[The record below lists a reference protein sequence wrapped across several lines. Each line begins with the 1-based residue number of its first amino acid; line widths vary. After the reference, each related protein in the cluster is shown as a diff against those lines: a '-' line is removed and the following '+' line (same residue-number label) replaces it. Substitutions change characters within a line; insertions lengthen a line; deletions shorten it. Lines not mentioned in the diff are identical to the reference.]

1 MNHKFTLYCVPG
13 RLFRPGRHYLV
24 LDEWLTDSR
33 FLILSHGIMS
43 EDEYRNIYSKDHI
56 PIFQCVSYSWIG
68 LYNYHESKK
77 YVETQFTGWLHRTQK
92 YKEWSGIIH
101 VG

>member
-1 MNHKFTLYCVPG
+1 MNHKFTLYCDSG
-13 RLFRPGRHYLV
+13 HLFRPGCHYFV
-24 LDEWLTDSR
+24 IDEWITEPQY
-33 FLILSHGIMS
+33 LILSHGILS
-43 EDEYRNIYSKDHI
+43 EEEYQNIHNKDHI

-77 YVETQFTGWLHRTQK
+77 YVETQFAGWLHRTTK
-92 YKEWSGIIH
+92 YNEWSGFLH